1 MRRGQVRLLGILG
14 IALLRASTGAA
25 QTPAIPADAAAL
37 LSKAATAHQD
47 GAAHAATFTQVYTP
61 SGFATSRRESG
72 EVWIQAPRRLR
83 FDYAAPEKKIFTY
96 DAGEGRFFSPEDK
109 QLTVRKLSPEEIARL
124 PIVFLERP
132 EDLARQYEIQL
143 DAGKSVLLK
152 PRAADPELAWLKL
165 SIGPAGTVDALSY
178 EDASGSRTEFRFEDW
193 RREKPRPAAD
203 YKITGPKGTRI
214 VEN

>member
-1 MRRGQVRLLGILG
+1 VRRKTKWA
-14 IALLRASTGAA
+14 ALLPPLVAAAARA

-37 LSKAATAHQD
+37 LSKAAAAYQD
-47 GAAHAATFTQVYTP
+47 GAAHAAKFTQIYTP

-72 EVWIQAPRRLR
+72 EVWIQAPQRLR
-83 FDYAAPEKKIFTY
+83 FEYAAPDKKIFTY

-109 QLTVRKLSPEEIARL
+109 QLTIRKLSAEDTARL

-132 EDLARQYEIQL
+132 EDLAKQYEIQL
-143 DAGKSVLLK
+143 DAGKAVLLK

-165 SIGPAGTVDALSY
+165 VISQSGTVDALSY
-178 EDASGSRTEFRFEDW
+178 EDASGSRTEFRFEEW
-193 RREKPRPAAD
+193 RKGKPRPPAD

-214 VEN
+214 VQN